1 MPNQHLIS
9 SLTRRFTLIGWK
21 PTVLLLL
28 LLLHSRR
35 RIVRSAR
42 WQDARAVTTLKRC
55 EPQGR
60 NLSCAHPCI
69 MCSAWQASSV
79 DVRQT
84 HTRAHAQPASQQ
96 PCVLV
101 NQQKPYMSPS
111 TWTLGGIVGVNVVL
125 TERNIGILKSHLC
138 AG

>member
-28 LLLHSRR
+28 LLLLLLHSRR
-35 RIVRSAR
+35 RIVRLAR
-42 WQDARAVTTLKRC
+42 WQDARAVTTLKRR

-84 HTRAHAQPASQQ
+84 HTRAHAQPASQPATVRAGQ
-96 PCVLV
+96 
-101 NQQKPYMSPS
+101 S
-111 TWTLGGIVGVNVVL
+111 TQTIYEPIHLDTWRHSWSECRVL
-125 TERNIGILKSHLC
+125 TERNIGILKY
-138 AG
+138 